1 MNTKYYL
8 DSPIYIAVTSDLA
21 ENLMKGILKLQFD
34 SYIKTD
40 VVTGNE
46 TYTEEGHEIFQECLD
61 EVEGLLNSNNIFI
74 ESQRE
79 EHEWELHRI
88 IMYDIIKIDKA
99 MTKIK
104 PIVRVPNI
112 VAKNLLDTRYRQRIV
127 KNKKKDN
134 RRRNKNV
141 CDITS

>member
-1 MNTKYYL
+1 MSKRIL
-8 DSPIYIAVTSDLA
+8 EAVREASISIAS
-21 ENLMKGILKLQFD
+21 
-34 SYIKTD
+34 
-40 VVTGNE
+40 
-46 TYTEEGHEIFQECLD
+46 CLD
-61 EVEGLLNSNNIFI
+61 EPGEVTKKDLEHIQDQITKI
-74 ESQRE
+74 ENYLTPFYLE
-79 EHEWELHRI
+79 ELEEIKNQWELHRI
-88 IMYDIIKIDKA
+88 IMYDIIKIDRA

-127 KNKKKDN
+127 KNKKKYN